1 MDMVGLT
8 TNPFPNNSTNLETC
22 PFCGY
27 KAVLDKAYA
36 VTRSTATGIVYEARF
51 RFRCGN
57 GWCSVHPATDWRES
71 EAEAREVW
79 NRRA

>member
-1 MDMVGLT
+1 MADLVGMQ
-8 TNPFPNNSTNLETC
+8 TNPFPNNSANLETC
-22 PFCGY
+22 PFCGFR
-27 KAVLDKAYA
+27 AVMDKAFQ
-36 VTRSTATGIVYEARF
+36 VTRSSYSIQYEARF

-57 GWCSVHPATDWRES
+57 GWCSVRPTTDWRET